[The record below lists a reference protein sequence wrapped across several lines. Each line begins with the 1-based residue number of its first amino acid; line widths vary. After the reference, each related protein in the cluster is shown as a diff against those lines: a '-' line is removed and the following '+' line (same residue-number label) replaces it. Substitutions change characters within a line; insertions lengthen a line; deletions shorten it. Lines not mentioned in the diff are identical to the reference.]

1 MLLLT
6 IFTLAFA
13 KRHHGH
19 SRREDACSTL
29 DDAALGELLRGV
41 ARGFFSTNDASENS
55 FCYLMPK
62 SEEWPHLEPDSTS
75 TSEPESVVVPNFR
88 RLLRGRGGGHRG
100 RHESSDS
107 DDRGCGNQAKFS
119 VSQGQ
124 FSSVNLRTEADDGTS
139 NFECLQGDAV
149 SFTVGDIVLNLP
161 SDDTDA
167 VTVLSGRRLLHGRG
181 GRHRRSSGVTLTVPV
196 TQTSADGDLV
206 ITFTCR
212 VGHRAP
218 SVDDVNVCVAEEL
231 KCESE
236 YAYPTTD
243 GASETA
249 KMDMVCQNED
259 WTPRKN
265 QQDWQGAPAC
275 PLV

>member
-13 KRHHGH
+13 KGRHGH
-19 SRREDACSTL
+19 SRRDDACSTL

-62 SEEWPHLEPDSTS
+62 SEEWPHLE
-75 TSEPESVVVPNFR
+75 VPNSR
-88 RLLRGRGGGHRG
+88 RLLGGRGG
-100 RHESSDS
+100 
-107 DDRGCGNQAKFS
+107 GNQAKFS

-149 SFTVGDIVLNLP
+149 SFTVGDVVLNLP

-196 TQTSADGDLV
+196 TQISADGDLV

-265 QQDWQGAPAC
+265 QQDWQVAPAC
-275 PLV
+275 PLA